1 MMGMDIDKI
10 MTQMR
15 ERLQCN
21 GLDIQAL
28 REYLKDC
35 PWHLHMFTEL
45 DSTNTFLKKIAQGG
59 APAGSVVV
67 CDRQSAGRG
76 RLGRTF
82 LSPGGVGVYLSAL
95 IRPNCAPRSL
105 MHLTC
110 AVAVAMCD
118 AVEKSVR
125 FRPGIK
131 WTNDLV
137 YQGRKLSGILTELGI
152 SPQGLVDYAV
162 IGVGLNCCQKA
173 SDFPEEIRNMAGS
186 LAMISGTEVD
196 RNRVTAAMI
205 EALWRM
211 DLSDKAA
218 IMDRYRADCIT
229 LGSDVSL
236 VKADGTV
243 RYGHALDIDAEG
255 ALIVRLRDGSLET
268 VNSGE
273 VSVRGMYGYA

>member
-1 MMGMDIDKI
+1 MKELI
-10 MTQMR
+10 
-15 ERLQCN
+15 LQN
-21 GLDIQAL
+21 LP
-28 REYLKDC
+28 ESC
-35 PWHLHMFTEL
+35 PWQDSVLYFDSI
-45 DSTNTFLKKIAQGG
+45 DSTNTRAKLLAAQG
-59 APAGSVVV
+59 APHGTVLVADHQTG
-67 CDRQSAGRG
+67 GRG
-76 RLGRTF
+76 RLGRSF
-82 LSPGGVGVYLSAL
+82 SSPQGLGIYLSVIL
-95 IRPNCAPRSL
+95 RPGFPPAEL

>member
-1 MMGMDIDKI
+1 MDRNKI
-10 MTQMR
+10 LMHLP
-15 ERLQCN
+15 ES
-21 GLDIQAL
+21 
-28 REYLKDC
+28 C
-35 PWHLHMFTEL
+35 PWQDSVLYFDSI
-45 DSTNTFLKKIAQGG
+45 DSTNTRAKLLAAQG
-59 APAGSVVV
+59 APQGTVLIAGH
-67 CDRQSAGRG
+67 QTGGRG
-76 RLGRTF
+76 RLGRSF
-82 LSPGGVGVYLSAL
+82 SSPGGMGVYMSVIL
-95 IRPNCAPRSL
+95 RPNCPPAEL

-118 AVEKSVR
+118 AVEASAH

-137 YQGRKLSGILTELGI
+137 FQGRKLAGILTELGI

-186 LAMISGTEVD
+186 LAMISGKEID
-196 RNRVTAAMI
+196 RSRVAAAMI
-205 EALWRM
+205 EALRHM
-211 DLSDKAA
+211 DLADRS
-218 IMDRYRADCIT
+218 MDRYRADCIT
-229 LGSDVSL
+229 LGRDVSL

-243 RYGHALDIDAEG
+243 RYGYALDIDAEG
-255 ALIVRLRDGSLET
+255 ALIVRFPDGSLET